1 MNTKASHDS
10 SAMENE
16 TAESLPP
23 PVGTYRRHSYLIDSD
38 TDEKNAR
45 LRRRPLQ
52 KHYSPPRK

>member
-16 TAESLPP
+16 TAESLPS
-23 PVGTYRRHSYLIDSD
+23 PVGTYRRHFYLIDGD

-52 KHYSPPRK
+52 KHH